1 MIKFV
6 IGLVL
11 LIFFNPERNNGENVY
26 LEDFPF
32 ILSYYI
38 TEIKCP
44 LNLLSSSDGCVALFT
59 DPALFY
65 AHGFP
70 SDPSLISSL
79 FALGILTSV

>member
-11 LIFFNPERNNGENVY
+11 LIFFNPERNKGENVY
-26 LEDFPF
+26 LEDLPF

-44 LNLLSSSDGCVALFT
+44 LNLLSSSDGWVALLT
-59 DPALFY
+59 EPGLFY
-65 AHGFP
+65 RHSFP
-70 SDPSLISSL
+70 SGPSFITSL